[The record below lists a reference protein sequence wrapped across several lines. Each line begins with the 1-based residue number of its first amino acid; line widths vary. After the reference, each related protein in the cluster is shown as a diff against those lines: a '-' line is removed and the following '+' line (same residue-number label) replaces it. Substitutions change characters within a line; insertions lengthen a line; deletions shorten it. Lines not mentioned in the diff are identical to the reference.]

1 LAVRDRQYDRGT
13 GVLRA
18 GLILSSIVVGIAL
31 FTGWNGGDIVFVHR
45 VALYAEPRRP
55 RPTL

>member
-1 LAVRDRQYDRGT
+1 
-13 GVLRA
+13 VLRA